1 MKTVAFFIVCAIAGW
16 SLYQNFTLL
25 DKYVALKDKYAV
37 ALSKEC
43 KVPAPVVKEEK
54 QVAPQVTHVYE
65 TDNRP
70 ICGVMSLP
78 GFTVNFGECRLPTA
92 EEKRQASCDLYG
104 FMRGWNSD
112 PRNRELRFSNRDMIA
127 TAEACYNGD

>member
-1 MKTVAFFIVCAIAGW
+1 MRTVAFLFVCAIAGW

-43 KVPAPVVKEEK
+43 KVAAPVVKEETPVK
-54 QVAPQVTHVYE
+54 PRVITVYE

-70 ICGVMSLP
+70 RCGTISLP
-78 GFTVNFGECRLPTA
+78 GFTTSFGECRLPTV
-92 EEKRQASCDLYG
+92 EEKRQDACDLYG
-104 FMRGWNSD
+104 FMRSWNND
-112 PRNRELRFSNRDMIA
+112 PKNRELKFTDREVMSA
-127 TAEACYNGD
+127 AEVCYRR